1 MKRSPILFL
10 LVFCP
15 FITINA
21 QTWTDYKWKNRILI
35 LSDRSLETKNMEAQ
49 LKVLQSKEEALQERD
64 LLLFLSTTEGVYKPD
79 GTKTT
84 LSREDSQSRWNIQ
97 NDFTGLLLI
106 GKDGGVKLKQDFV
119 VAPKEIFDLID
130 GMPMRRAE
138 MRNSK
143 GN

>member
-1 MKRSPILFL
+1 MLR
-10 LVFCP
+10 
-15 FITINA
+15 
-21 QTWTDYKWKNRILI
+21 
-35 LSDRSLETKNMEAQ
+35 
-49 LKVLQSKEEALQERD
+49 SKEEALQERD

-106 GKDGGVKLKQDFV
+106 GKDGGVKLKQDFI
-119 VAPKEIFDLID
+119 VAPQEIFDLID